1 MKRETKSNT
10 AGQEL
15 TNQTKQGQEQ
25 ENPYMGTWGRET
37 HKTQE
42 HRTDK
47 YDIIYAWK
55 FLANVIYATI
65 LFRFMHHCL
74 LLFILHPL
82 VYFSRLDLLSDLEKM
97 V

>member
-1 MKRETKSNT
+1 MKRETKSNK

-42 HRTDK
+42 HRTDILINS
-47 YDIIYAWK
+47 DIKTHFRLNIKNVHCAQVVLQTK
-55 FLANVIYATI
+55 FNYNFYISKSQAI
-65 LFRFMHHCL
+65 CQ
-74 LLFILHPL
+74 
-82 VYFSRLDLLSDLEKM
+82 
-97 V
+97 

>member
-1 MKRETKSNT
+1 MKRESNT

-42 HRTDK
+42 HRTD
-47 YDIIYAWK
+47 IM
-55 FLANVIYATI
+55 LASKINA
-65 LFRFMHHCL
+65 LN
-74 LLFILHPL
+74 
-82 VYFSRLDLLSDLEKM
+82 
-97 V
+97 